1 MLCIMF
7 YYCQCLIDYEIS
19 SLNENFLNNEK
30 FLAVV
35 ETNTGSR
42 KWYKI
47 QTYLPNSLKIKNL
60 LLVLHGTGMTFLY
73 HLGMLTEKSYNLSE

>member
-1 MLCIMF
+1 ML

-19 SLNENFLNNEK
+19 SLNEKFLNNEN

-42 KWYKI
+42 K
-47 QTYLPNSLKIKNL
+47 
-60 LLVLHGTGMTFLY
+60 
-73 HLGMLTEKSYNLSE
+73 